1 MLSLPINHQL
11 TDLQAW
17 QQSVFCMALAEQNI
31 THFKMFS
38 QSIESEHGI
47 IAENILQL
55 FWEKLTVK
63 GAKINFTIQEENF
76 DVIIPES
83 SDYDFYGVYPAV
95 DYCVITNCIFNS
107 FTTKSKDEALNASQT
122 SFATIA
128 SFIEL
133 QTDQEIDE
141 AELLLE
147 PLFIEQ
153 LTVQKTLLKML
164 DNERSPE
171 VIKSIREYI
180 QSLESTNIGISTLE
194 NEV

>member
-1 MLSLPINHQL
+1 MLSLPINDQL
-11 TDLQAW
+11 TNLQAW

-38 QSIESEHGI
+38 QAIESEHDV

-76 DVIIPES
+76 DAIIPEA
-83 SDYDFYGVYPAV
+83 SDHEFYGVYPAV

-107 FTTKSKDEALNASQT
+107 FTSKSKEEALNASQT

-133 QTDQEIDE
+133 QTDEEIDE
-141 AELLLE
+141 ATLIEE

-153 LTVQKTLLKML
+153 LDVQKTVLKML

-171 VIKSIREYI
+171 LIKSIRTYI
-180 QSLESTNIGISTLE
+180 RSLESTNIGISTS
-194 NEV
+194 

>member
-1 MLSLPINHQL
+1 MLSTPINDQL
-11 TDLQAW
+11 TNLQAW

-38 QSIESEHGI
+38 QAIESENDL

-55 FWEKLTVK
+55 FWEKMTVK

-76 DVIIPES
+76 DAIIPET
-83 SDYDFYGVYPAV
+83 SDHEFYGVYPAV

-107 FTTKSKDEALNASQT
+107 FTSKSKEEALNASQT

-133 QTDQEIDE
+133 QTDEEIEE
-141 AELLLE
+141 ATLIEE

-153 LTVQKTLLKML
+153 LDVQKNVLKML
-164 DNERSPE
+164 ENERSPE
-171 VIKSIREYI
+171 LIKSIRTYI
-180 QSLESTNIGISTLE
+180 RSLESTNIGISTS
-194 NEV
+194 

>member
-1 MLSLPINHQL
+1 MLSLSINDQL
-11 TDLQAW
+11 TNLQAW

-38 QSIESEHGI
+38 QAIESEHDV
-47 IAENILQL
+47 IADNILQL

-76 DVIIPES
+76 DAIIPET
-83 SDYDFYGVYPAV
+83 SDHEFYGVYPAV
-95 DYCVITNCIFNS
+95 DYCVIANCIFNS
-107 FTTKSKDEALNASQT
+107 FTSKSKEEALNASQT

-133 QTDQEIDE
+133 QTDEEIDE
-141 AELLLE
+141 TTLVEE

-153 LTVQKTLLKML
+153 LEVQKTILKML
-164 DNERSPE
+164 DNERTPDL
-171 VIKSIREYI
+171 IKSIRTYI
-180 QSLESTNIGISTLE
+180 RSLESTNIGISTS
-194 NEV
+194 

>member
-1 MLSLPINHQL
+1 MLSLPINDQL

-17 QQSVFCMALAEQNI
+17 QQNVFCMALAEQNI

-38 QSIESEHGI
+38 QAIDSDNDK
-47 IAENILQL
+47 IADNILQL

-76 DVIIPES
+76 DAIIPES

-95 DYCVITNCIFNS
+95 DYCVIVNCIFNS
-107 FTTKSKDEALNASQT
+107 FTIKSKEEAINASQT
-122 SFATIA
+122 SFSTIA

-141 AELLLE
+141 ATLVQE

-153 LTVQKTLLKML
+153 LECTK
-164 DNERSPE
+164 NGP
-171 VIKSIREYI
+171 
-180 QSLESTNIGISTLE
+180 
-194 NEV
+194 

>member
-1 MLSLPINHQL
+1 MLSLPINDQL
-11 TDLQAW
+11 TNLLAW

-38 QSIESEHGI
+38 QSIESEHGTT
-47 IAENILQL
+47 ADNILEL
-55 FWEKLTVK
+55 FWEKMTVK

-107 FTTKSKDEALNASQT
+107 FTIKSKEEALNASQT

-141 AELLLE
+141 ANLVLE
-147 PLFIEQ
+147 PLFIEH
-153 LTVQKTLLKML
+153 LEVQKTVLKML

-171 VIKSIREYI
+171 LIKSIREYI
-180 QSLESTNIGISTLE
+180 RSLESTNIGISTS
-194 NEV
+194 

>member
-1 MLSLPINHQL
+1 MLSLSINDQL
-11 TDLQAW
+11 TNLQAW

-38 QSIESEHGI
+38 QAIESENDL

-76 DVIIPES
+76 DAIIPEAS
-83 SDYDFYGVYPAV
+83 EHEFYGVYPAV

-107 FTTKSKDEALNASQT
+107 FTSKSKEEALNASQT

-133 QTDQEIDE
+133 QTNTEIDE
-141 AELLLE
+141 ITLIEE

-153 LTVQKTLLKML
+153 LDVQKTIIKML

-171 VIKSIREYI
+171 LIKSIRTYI
-180 QSLESTNIGISTLE
+180 RSLESTNIGISTS
-194 NEV
+194 

>member
-1 MLSLPINHQL
+1 MLSLPINNQL
-11 TDLQAW
+11 SNLQAW
-17 QQSVFCMALAEQNI
+17 QQSVFCMALAEQNL

-38 QSIESEHGI
+38 QSIENENGL

-76 DVIIPES
+76 NLIIPES
-83 SDYDFYGVYPAV
+83 NNYDFYGVYPAV
-95 DYCVITNCIFNS
+95 DYCVIVSCIFNS
-107 FTTKSKDEALNASQT
+107 FTTKSKEEALNASQT

-141 AELLLE
+141 TELLLE

-153 LTVQKTLLKML
+153 LEVQKNVLKMI

-171 VIKSIREYI
+171 VIKSVREYI
-180 QSLESTNIGISTLE
+180 KSLESTNIGISTLE
-194 NEV
+194 N

>member
-1 MLSLPINHQL
+1 MLSLSINDRL
-11 TDLQAW
+11 TNLQAW

-31 THFKMFS
+31 THFTMFS
-38 QSIESEHGI
+38 QAIDSENAA

-55 FWEKLTVK
+55 FWEKMTVK

-76 DVIIPES
+76 DAIIPES

-95 DYCVITNCIFNS
+95 DYCVITQCIFNS
-107 FTTKSKDEALNASQT
+107 FTTKSKEEALNASQT

-141 AELLLE
+141 EELLQE

-153 LTVQKTLLKML
+153 LALQETLLNML
-164 DNERSPE
+164 ENERSPE
-171 VIKSIREYI
+171 LIKSIRVHI
-180 QSLESTNIGISTLE
+180 NALESTSIGISTL
-194 NEV
+194 